1 MASNV
6 MSVAGRRDRERK
18 GRFLSLIL
26 SLILPGLGQLA
37 TGRTGIGIA
46 ALILD
51 AGFVLFPLTMIRTV
65 VIQNELTNLTWLI
78 WLLWGVTFGLYYLLV
93 AYDAYRGTWLQTAPC
108 RRDCPADIN
117 VSDYVALVAAGRY
130 AEALELI
137 RERAPLAA
145 VLGRICPAPCE
156 EVCTRTRIEEPVA
169 IRALKRSAGE
179 HSGGESTNSQFTVKH
194 PQKVAVIG
202 AGPSGLSCS
211 YFLAKRGYSVDIFD
225 CEERPGG
232 LLSVAIPCFR
242 LPREALK
249 RDMDFIL
256 SSSEGIRFT
265 GGKVLGESIDLAE
278 LERSYDAVYLALG
291 AAKPRP
297 LMIEGEYLKG
307 VLQGLVFLRDVC
319 TNSSKYSF
327 SGHVAVLGGGNTAVD
342 SARTALRLGAKK
354 ITVFY
359 RRTREHMPAYP
370 GEIEE
375 AEKEGVRFEFLAA
388 PLRFEGKEWV
398 NKVCFA
404 RMRLRDHGKGR
415 RSVLEFV
422 EDREWEEEVETV
434 IVAVGQE
441 PDLELMEHLGLPVD
455 VDGRIK
461 VNRSLRIPRRKLF
474 AGGDA
479 VRGPRTVVEA
489 VADGRKA
496 ARAIDFFLRPRFL
509 GRFFEKLGEFDP
521 DFGLERLEG
530 AAWTEKKPVVKSRV
544 KEQTNYKNPGLYVET
559 MCGLAGESDQEEAKR
574 CLRCQRYNIGFA
586 YRRGKQKGYLSLD
599 ER

>member
-6 MSVAGRRDRERK
+6 MSVAERRDRERK
-18 GRFLSLIL
+18 KRVLSLIL
-26 SLILPGLGQLA
+26 SLILPGLGQLV
-37 TGRTGIGIA
+37 GRRIGIGIA

-51 AGFVLFPLTMIRTV
+51 VCFVLFPLTMIRTV

-93 AYDAYRGTWLQTAPC
+93 AYDAYRGTWLHVAPC
-108 RRDCPADIN
+108 RRDCPAEIN

-130 AEALELI
+130 AEADELI
-137 RERAPLAA
+137 REHAPLAA

-169 IRALKRSAGE
+169 IRALKRSATE
-179 HSGGESTNSQFTVKH
+179 HELPAVKFTLRH
-194 PQKVAVIG
+194 PQKVAVVG
-202 AGPSGLSCS
+202 AGPSGLTCS

-225 CEERPGG
+225 HEDQPGG
-232 LLSVAIPCFR
+232 LLLVAIPCFR

-249 RDMDFIL
+249 RDIDFIL

-265 GGKVLGESIDLAE
+265 GGKVLGENIDLAE

-297 LMIEGEYLKG
+297 LMIEGEDLKG
-307 VLQGLVFLRDVC
+307 VFQGLVFLRDVC

-327 SGHVAVLGGGNTAVD
+327 SGHVAVLGGGNTAID

-354 ITVFY
+354 VTVFY

-370 GEIEE
+370 TDVAE

-415 RSVLEFV
+415 RSALESV
-422 EDREWEEEVETV
+422 EGREWVEEVEAV

-461 VNRSLRIPRRKLF
+461 VNRNLRIPRRKLF

-496 ARAIDFFLRPRFL
+496 ARAMDFFLRPRFL

-521 DFGLERLEG
+521 DFGLEKLEG

-544 KEQTNYKNPGLYVET
+544 KEQTNYKNPDFYVET
-559 MCGLAGESDQEEAKR
+559 MCGLTGESDQEEAKR

-586 YRRGKQKGYLSLD
+586 YKRGKQKGYVSLD
-599 ER
+599 KRSS

>member
-6 MSVAGRRDRERK
+6 MSVAERRDRERK

-26 SLILPGLGQLA
+26 SLILPGLGQLV
-37 TGRTGIGIA
+37 GRRIGIGIA

-51 AGFVLFPLTMIRTV
+51 AGFVLFSLTMIRTV

-78 WLLWGVTFGLYYLLV
+78 WLLWGVTFGLYYLLI
-93 AYDAYRGTWLQTAPC
+93 AYDTYRGTKLQTAPC
-108 RRDCPADIN
+108 RRDCPAEIN

-145 VLGRICPAPCE
+145 TLGRICSAPCE

-169 IRALKRSAGE
+169 IRALKRSAAE
-179 HSGGESTNSQFTVKH
+179 HELPAVKFTLRH
-194 PQKVAVIG
+194 PQKVAVVG
-202 AGPSGLSCS
+202 SGPSGLSCS

-225 CEERPGG
+225 REESPGG
-232 LLSVAIPCFR
+232 LLSTTIPCFR

-249 RDMDFIL
+249 EDIDFIL
-256 SSSEGIRFT
+256 SSSEGIHFK
-265 GGKVLGESIDLAE
+265 GGKILGENLDLGK

-297 LMIEGEYLKG
+297 LMIEGEELKG
-307 VLQGLVFLRDVC
+307 VIPGLSFLRDVC
-319 TNSSKYSF
+319 TGSADYSF
-327 SGHVAVLGGGNTAVD
+327 SGHVVVLGGGNTAVD
-342 SARTALRLGAKK
+342 SARAALRLGAKK
-354 ITVFY
+354 VTLFY
-359 RRTREHMPAYP
+359 RRMRVNMPAYP
-370 GEIEE
+370 SDVAE
-375 AEKEGVRFEFLAA
+375 AEREGVRFEFLAA
-388 PLRFEGKEWV
+388 PLRFDGKGRLKGV
-398 NKVCFA
+398 RFG
-404 RMRLRDHGKGR
+404 RMRLVNHEFGR
-415 RSVLEFV
+415 FSELESVEG
-422 EDREWEEEVETV
+422 EEWKEEIEAV

-441 PDLELMEHLGLPVD
+441 PDLELMEHLGFPVD

-461 VNRSLRIPRRKLF
+461 VNRNLRIPRRKLF

-479 VRGPRTVVEA
+479 VRGPTTVVEA

-496 ARAIDFFLRPRFL
+496 AQSIDLFLRPRFL
-509 GRFFEKLGEFDP
+509 GRFFEKLCEFDP

-574 CLRCQRYNIGFA
+574 CLRCQRYNVGFA
-586 YRRGKQKGYLSLD
+586 YKRGKQKGYLSLD

>member
-6 MSVAGRRDRERK
+6 MSVAERRDRERK
-18 GRFLSLIL
+18 KRLTALIL
-26 SLILPGLGQLA
+26 SLILPGLGQFV
-37 TGRTGIGIA
+37 GRRIGIGIA

-51 AGFVLFPLTMIRTV
+51 AGFVLFPLSMIRTV

-93 AYDAYRGTWLQTAPC
+93 VYDAYRGTRLQTAPC

-137 RERAPLAA
+137 REHAPLAA

-169 IRALKRSAGE
+169 IRALKRSATE
-179 HSGGESTNSQFTVKH
+179 HELPAVKFTLRH
-194 PQKVAVIG
+194 PQKVAVVG
-202 AGPSGLSCS
+202 AGASGLSCT

-225 CEERPGG
+225 HEDQPGG
-232 LLSVAIPCFR
+232 LLLVAIPCFR

-249 RDMDFIL
+249 RDIDFII

-265 GGKVLGESIDLAE
+265 GGKVLGSNLDLAE

-297 LMIEGEYLKG
+297 LMIEGEDLKG

-354 ITVFY
+354 VTVFY

-388 PLRFEGKEWV
+388 PLRFEGKEGV
-398 NKVCFA
+398 NKVRFA

-415 RSVLEFV
+415 RSVLESV
-422 EDREWEEEVETV
+422 EGREWVEEVEAV

-441 PDLELMEHLGLPVD
+441 PDLEFMEHLGLPVD

-461 VNRSLRIPRRKLF
+461 VNRNLRIPRRKLF

-496 ARAIDFFLRPRFL
+496 ARAVDFFLRPRFL

-521 DFGLERLEG
+521 DFGLEKLGG

-586 YRRGKQKGYLSLD
+586 YKRGKQKGYVSLD
-599 ER
+599 KRSS